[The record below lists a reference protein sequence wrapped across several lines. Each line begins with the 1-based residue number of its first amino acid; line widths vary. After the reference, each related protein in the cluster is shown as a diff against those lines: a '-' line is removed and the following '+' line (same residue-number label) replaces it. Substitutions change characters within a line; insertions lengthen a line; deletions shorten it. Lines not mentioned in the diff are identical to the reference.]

1 MTTVEEVRN
10 SINNRFAEGYTPAF
24 MQFVRELTAN
34 QEVRIP
40 PEPVTPTNYVLVE
53 NTRTED
59 EWGDRVDTVVFK
71 VGDQLFALDAACGS
85 YGVDTYDNLREVTPR
100 VVTQTVYDTV
110 GRTN

>member
-1 MTTVEEVRN
+1 MTTVNEVRTHIN
-10 SINNRFAEGYTPAF
+10 SLFTDGYAPAF
-24 MQFVRELTAN
+24 IQFVRELTA
-34 QEVRIP
+34 QRTITIP
-40 PEPVTPTNYVLVE
+40 PEPVVPMTFELVE
-53 NTRTED
+53 NTRSED
-59 EWGDRVDTVVFK
+59 EWGDRVDTVIFK